1 MAPGNWYRELFLVPD
16 FVADSVH
23 AEKNSGDRCPLKND
37 AEQKHLIEIEI
48 HEVPLCFAAPARQ
61 SGRLVAREH
70 RNTRP
75 AYSPKVLYSAGRPT

>member
-1 MAPGNWYRELFLVPD
+1 M
-16 FVADSVH
+16 H
-23 AEKNSGDRCPLKND
+23 AEEDSRDRCALENYAD
-37 AEQKHLIEIEI
+37 EEHLIEIEI
-48 HEVPLCFAAPARQ
+48 HFTSLCFAAPARQ